1 MLLMIR
7 RELLMATAIIASAIV
22 LACSEMTAPKRSAT
36 ESVPAASIRAP
47 HAGPVTVVATINGGG
62 TAEMQVPAG
71 LLAGTTSWG
80 GHITL
85 YSDGTAKGEFHC
97 VDQMGS
103 TAPGNVWGPVTS
115 WSIDANGVVSLTV
128 GSGKLVNFPGGHP
141 QDSGTFIV
149 RIQRYGG
156 KGVGHWTL
164 DVPDGLGGWLTV
176 CDELLT
182 SGQIVYR
189 PE

>member
-1 MLLMIR
+1 MIHR
-7 RELLMATAIIASAIV
+7 KLFMVTTAIIASAAIT
-22 LACSEMTAPKRSAT
+22 ACSDTTAPKQLVPRGL
-36 ESVPAASIRAP
+36 PAAALLAP
-47 HAGPVTVVATINGGG
+47 HPGPATVVATINGGG

-189 PE
+189 RE